1 VISSDR
7 KRAMRMLAIVPM
19 MAVLALAG
27 CGGGGGGSSTIGNVG
42 HGMKLTVGGKL
53 DVEAQLLTKMYT
65 LMLRHAGYDVTE
77 EAKLGTNQIVFQ
89 AITSGSIDLYPEF
102 TATGLAKLG
111 ESTTHDPAK
120 DYQNVKAGYEQKYQ
134 ITWLKPSPMNDTY
147 GVCTTKANADA
158 LHLTKDSQLA
168 AIASQKVIAT
178 PPDGKN
184 DPNVLTAMEAQYNTH
199 WKTVSVLSEE
209 APTFLAVQQKQA
221 DFNICYT
228 TAGLIASDNFVLL
241 DDDKNVFPIYN
252 PAPIIR
258 QDVLRKSPAIADVLN
273 ALAPKLTTAQITK
286 LNADVTSGKSVTEV
300 ATTFLQSQGLI

>member
-1 VISSDR
+1 VISMHR
-7 KRAMRMLAIVPM
+7 KQAMRMLAIVPM
-19 MAVLALAG
+19 MVVLAIAG
-27 CGGGGGGSSTIGNVG
+27 CGGGGSSTTSGNVG

-65 LMLRHAGYDVTE
+65 LLLRHAGYDVTE
-77 EAKLGTNQIVFQ
+77 QAKLGTNQIVFQ
-89 AITSGSIDLYPEF
+89 AITSGQIDLYPEF

-111 ESTTHDPAK
+111 QSTTHDPHQ
-120 DYQNVKAGYEQKYQ
+120 DWVNVKAGYEKNYQ
-134 ITWLKPSPMNDTY
+134 ITWLNAAPMNDTY

-184 DPNVLTAMEAQYNTH
+184 DPNVLTAMESQYGTH

-209 APTFLAVQQKQA
+209 APTFLAVQQNQA

-228 TAGLIASDNFVLL
+228 TAGLIASDHFVLL

-258 QDVLRKSPAIADVLN
+258 QDTLAKSPAIADVLN
-273 ALAPKLTTAQITK
+273 PLAPKLTTAAITQ
-286 LNADVTSGKSVTEV
+286 LNADVTGGKTVTEV
-300 ATTFLQSQGLI
+300 ATTFLQAQHLI

>member
-1 VISSDR
+1 M
-7 KRAMRMLAIVPM
+7 RALAIVPM
-19 MAVLALAG
+19 MAILTLAG
-27 CGGGGGGSSTIGNVG
+27 CGGGGSSNTTSGNVG

-65 LMLRHAGYDVTE
+65 LLLQHAGYDVTE

-111 ESTTHDPAK
+111 KTTTHDPHQ
-120 DYQNVKAGYEQKYQ
+120 DYLNVKAGYEQQYH
-134 ITWLKPSPMNDTY
+134 ITWLNASPMNDTY

-168 AIASQKVIAT
+168 AIASQKVIST

-184 DPNVLTAMEAQYNTH
+184 DPNVLDAMTAQYGTH
-199 WKTVSVLSEE
+199 WKSIQVLSEE

-221 DFNICYT
+221 DFNVCYT
-228 TAGLIASDNFVLL
+228 TTGLIVADNFVLL
-241 DDDKNVFPIYN
+241 EDDKNVFPIYN

-258 QDVLRKSPAIADVLN
+258 QDTLAKSPAIAGVLN
-273 ALAPKLTTAQITK
+273 ALAPKLTTAEITK
-286 LNADVTSGKSVTEV
+286 LNADVAGGKTVTEV
-300 ATTFLQSQGLI
+300 ATTFLQSQHLI